1 MILDD
6 DDIEAVA
13 TRVVE
18 MLRGEP
24 RALAA
29 AYLVDAATLA
39 EILTVERD
47 WVYAHAREL
56 GAVRLGDG
64 PKARLRFDPARARA
78 MLATPERDEP
88 PPPDKPRRRPRGR
101 PRRQPAAAGVP
112 LIQGRAS
119 R

>member
-1 MILDD
+1 MTLDN
-6 DDIEAVA
+6 DDIEALA

-18 MLRGEP
+18 MLRREH

-29 AYLVDAATLA
+29 TDLVDAATLA
-39 EILTVERD
+39 RRLGVERD

-64 PKARLRFDPARARA
+64 PKARLRFDAAHARATLPTVA
-78 MLATPERDEP
+78 RDDQ
-88 PPPDKPRRRPRGR
+88 PPPDQPRRRPRGR
-101 PRRQPAAAGVP
+101 PRRQPVGTGVR

>member
-1 MILDD
+1 VTLDD

-13 TRVVE
+13 ARVVE
-18 MLRGEP
+18 MLRREQRP
-24 RALAA
+24 RAAPD
-29 AYLVDAATLA
+29 LVDAATLA
-39 EILTVERD
+39 RTLNVDRD

-64 PKARLRFDPARARA
+64 PKARLRFDPVRARA
-78 MLATPERDEP
+78 TLAAGEQHAQ
-88 PPPDKPRRRPRGR
+88 PPPDKQRRRPGGR
-101 PRRQPAAAGVP
+101 PRRQPVPAGVR